1 MYFQGDSGGPL
12 VCDDEKAYGIV
23 SCRGRPNPDGP
34 QVYAF
39 TKIPDYESWINSTME
54 HHGTK
59 KPVDQSTT
67 FEFTVL
73 TADD

>member
-23 SCRGRPNPDGP
+23 SCRRRLNPDGP

-73 TADD
+73 TADN